1 MRKTKI
7 YERRDKFDIEFLWI
21 QLEEVIEHGNEKDA
35 KTKFELLAKN
45 QSVSGQNDAKEQARK
60 EAISELT
67 LSRKSVR

>member
-35 KTKFELLAKN
+35 KTKFELLARINQFLAKTMPKN
-45 QSVSGQNDAKEQARK
+45 KQEKKRSAS
-60 EAISELT
+60 
-67 LSRKSVR
+67 SR

>member
-1 MRKTKI
+1 MGKTKI

-35 KTKFELLAKN
+35 KTKFELLQRIDQFLAKTMPKN
-45 QSVSGQNDAKEQARK
+45 KQRK

>member
-1 MRKTKI
+1 MGKTKI

-21 QLEEVIEHGNEKDA
+21 QLGEVIEHGNEKDA
-35 KTKFELLAKN
+35 KTKFELLQRIDQFLAKTMPKN
-45 QSVSGQNDAKEQARK
+45 KQRK